1 MTCAHVVHVSLKK
14 IAGVDSVDVSLNKG
28 LAVIKL
34 KQGNAV
40 TVSQLWETIHKQG
53 YTPKATTV
61 LIRGQLIDARS
72 ELQLK
77 VSGTN
82 VLIVLAPGA
91 KNQTAYQ
98 TARNH
103 AGREVI
109 VRGVMNPGKD
119 FKLPVPLQITDLE
132 VAGQKGK

>member
-14 IAGVDSVDVSLNKG
+14 IPGVDSVDVSLNKG
-28 LAVIKL
+28 LAVVKL

-40 TVSQLWETIHKQG
+40 TVPQLWETIHKQG

-61 LIRGQLIDARS
+61 LIRGELIDAQN

-77 VSGTN
+77 VSGTGA
-82 VLIVLAPGA
+82 LITLTPGA

-98 TARNH
+98 DPRKY
-103 AGREVI
+103 AGNEVI

-119 FKLPVPLQITDLE
+119 FKSPVPLQITEIQLVD
-132 VAGQKGK
+132 QKGT